1 MKIALVGNPNVGK
14 SVIFNSLTGT
24 YATVSNYPGTTVEIA
39 KGICHAGGKDIVI
52 IDTPGVN
59 SLHVMSEDEKVTLD
73 ILRGDINCI
82 IHVADSK
89 NLKRSLLLTIEIAKL
104 GIPMVLCLNMSD
116 EARERGIVIDI
127 EKLSKRLGIDVV
139 ETIAVTGEGM
149 TKLKDAMRKARI
161 PRVEI
166 DLASGKHEIVKQQE
180 MMSAVKR
187 TRIVEEIAK
196 DVVSVSPFFKGKL
209 SEKIGSW
216 MIRPLTG
223 IPILIAALAVM
234 YLFVGKF
241 AAGTLVDMLR
251 VKLFDSI
258 VNPFFISLADKYIKF
273 AMLKDFLVGQYGVIT
288 MAVTYSLAIIFPIV
302 TAFFIFFG
310 ILEDSGY
317 LPRLSVLSDR
327 VFKVIGLNGRAILP
341 VVLGLGCGTMATLT
355 TRILDSKKE
364 RIIVTLILALT
375 IPCSAQ
381 LGVIMGLLG
390 SISLKATILWF
401 VALLSILMAVGLA
414 ASKLVPGDRSPFI
427 QELPPIRMPQFP
439 NIIMKTYSRLKW
451 YLKEAVP
458 LFLAGTAVL
467 FILDKLWILRWIEK
481 GTSPI
486 VTHFLGL
493 PEKMTNVFILGFLRR
508 DYGAAGMYVYAKEGI
523 LDPIQIITALIVIT
537 LFVPCIAQF
546 FVMVKERGMKAAVL
560 IAIFVFLFAFAAG
573 GALNFTLRHLIEMGI
588 KLI

>member
-39 KGICHAGGKDIVI
+39 KGVCHVGGKDFNI

-116 EARERGIVIDI
+116 EARERGIVIDV
-127 EKLSKRLGIDVV
+127 EKLSKRLGIDVI
-139 ETIAVTGEGM
+139 ETVAVTGEGM
-149 TKLKDAMRKARI
+149 SKIKEAMRKARI
-161 PRVEI
+161 PRVEV
-166 DLASGKHEIVKQQE
+166 DLTSGKHEVVKQQE

-196 DVVSVSPFFKGKL
+196 DVVSISPFLKGKM

-223 IPILIAALAVM
+223 IPILIAVLAVM

-251 VKLFDSI
+251 ANLFDSI
-258 VNPFFISLADKYIKF
+258 VNPFFISIADKYIKF
-273 AMLKDFLVGQYGVIT
+273 AMLRDFLVGQYGLIT

-355 TRILDSKKE
+355 TRILDTKKE

-381 LGVIMGLLG
+381 LGVIMGLLA

-401 VALLSILMAVGLA
+401 SVLLAILMAVGYT
-414 ASKLVPGDRSPFI
+414 ASKIVPGERSPFI
-427 QELPPIRMPQFP
+427 QELPPIRMPQFS
-439 NIIMKTYSRLKW
+439 NILMKTYARLKW

-458 LFLAGTAVL
+458 LFLAGTAIL
-467 FILDKLWILRWIEK
+467 FILDKLWVLKWIEK
-481 GTSPI
+481 VTSPL
-486 VTHFLGL
+486 VVHFLGL

-523 LDPIQIITALIVIT
+523 LDPIQIFTALIVIT

-546 FVMVKERGMKAAVL
+546 FVMVKERGMKTALL
-560 IAIFVFLFAFAAG
+560 IAMFVFIFAFVAG
-573 GALNFTLRHLIEMGI
+573 GALNFTLRHLTAMGI
-588 KLI
+588 RLV